1 MINLSEV
8 GAHPNPLGSNSMTVR
23 LGIYLPN
30 ITPAKS
36 YILLVRIIHEKDQ
49 FTIEIPPKN
58 FLLTFDDTHP
68 LGLWSATI
76 DLSAHLDTHAA
87 SNFGTPGKYLYRYTL
102 LQHTSNLTNPITLPI
117 SDPHQPQQQ
126 DLTANTVTLFIP
138 DPFAT
143 DTGIGKL
150 SAFTVT
156 PNNQPTTPFPWTDD
170 TYKTPEL
177 DDLIVYELQVEEF
190 ASTFDGVI
198 QRLDYLLGLGVNALE
213 LMPITTVPQIFDWG
227 YGPLHFFA
235 PEDRWGGLNGLKR
248 LVDACHAK
256 IIAVILDVV
265 YQHVSDDFA
274 YNRVYRDSGQ
284 SGPMG
289 TFPNGPYGAQT
300 TFQNFPF
307 TLDYFRTAN
316 AYWLTECHV
325 DGFRYDNV
333 AGYYDGPTGQAYA
346 SLVYNTY
353 QDSLPIARFQR
364 QGIAG
369 AASYSR
375 IIQCAE
381 YLDNPPAILRDTYSN
396 ATWQDNLLN
405 KAEDMAQHR
414 YVDDTF
420 AHLLD
425 PYYSGYPASRDFN
438 GIQAPVAP
446 FQYLNSHDHQHLID
460 SFGVAP
466 GIGGL
471 GDVEFGIRANVA
483 KLQPFAIALYTCQ
496 GIPMLWQGEEIAENY
511 TLPQGGN
518 ARISFRRSMHW
529 EYFYDQYGQQLVRLY
544 RILARLRRQ
553 NRALR
558 SRQSYY
564 FNQQS
569 NTSAGIIAYQRHAP
583 ATATE
588 PEQNAIIYLNFSDT
602 PQTINIPYPRAGT
615 YREMIDDDGRAPSH
629 FDIIVSQ
636 DGDTVTLPYPVP
648 SNYGY
653 IFLTIP

>member
-8 GAHPNPLGSNSMTVR
+8 GAHTNLPGTTSMTVHF
-23 LGIYLPN
+23 GIYLPN
-30 ITPAKS
+30 ITPAKG
-36 YILLVRIIHEKDQ
+36 YLLIVRIIHEKDQ

-68 LGLWSATI
+68 LGLWSATV
-76 DLSAHLDTHAA
+76 DLA
-87 SNFGTPGKYLYRYTL
+87 SHTNINSHFGAPGKYLYRYTL
-102 LQHTSNLTNPITLPI
+102 LQQTDNPSNPITLTI
-117 SDPHQPQQQ
+117 SDALQPQQH
-126 DLTANTVTLFIP
+126 DLTANVVTLFIT

-156 PNNQPTTPFPWTDD
+156 TSNQPATPFVWTDD
-170 TYKTPEL
+170 TYTTPEL

-256 IIAVILDVV
+256 NIAVILDVV

-274 YNRVYRDSGQ
+274 YNRIYRDSGEI
-284 SGPMG
+284 GPMG
-289 TFPNGPYGAQT
+289 TFPYGPYGAQT
-300 TFQNFPF
+300 TFHNMPF
-307 TLDYFRTAN
+307 TLDYFRTSN

-325 DGFRYDNV
+325 DGLRYDNV
-333 AGYYDGPTGQAYA
+333 AGYYDGPTGEAYA
-346 SLVYNTY
+346 ALVYHTY
-353 QDSLPIARFQR
+353 QDSLPIARFQGT
-364 QGIAG
+364 QSAG
-369 AASYSR
+369 NYSR

-396 ATWQDNLLN
+396 ATWQDALLN

-438 GIQAPVAP
+438 GVQAPVAP

-460 SFGVAP
+460 SFGIAP

-471 GDVEFGIRANVA
+471 GDIEFGIRANVA

-511 TLPQGGN
+511 TLPSGGN

-529 EYFYDQYGQQLVRLY
+529 EYFYDQYGQELVRLY
-544 RILARLRRQ
+544 RILGRLRRQ

-564 FNQQS
+564 FYQQS
-569 NTSAGIIAYQRHAP
+569 NTSNGIVAYQRHAA

-588 PEQNAIIYLNFSDT
+588 PEQFAIVYLNFSDA
-602 PQTINIPYPRAGT
+602 PQTITIPFPSAGN
-615 YREMIDDDGRAPSH
+615 YREMIDDDVRGQQHLDITVSH
-629 FDIIVSQ
+629 
-636 DGDTVTLPYPVP
+636 DGDTMSLPQPVP

-653 IFLTIP
+653 IFLSIP